1 MVERQNK
8 DQEHSKLTNIEL
20 LGKQLDS
27 LAKNAPPEGYFRAI
41 KKRYFKPKTNW
52 SMLSALI
59 GLAALIAAA
68 LIFYY

>member
-1 MVERQNK
+1 MVARQNK
-8 DQEHSKLTNIEL
+8 DQKHSKLTNIEL
-20 LGKQLDS
+20 IGKQLDS
-27 LAKNAPPEGYFRAI
+27 LVKNAPPEGYFRAI

-52 SMLSALI
+52 SMLSAL